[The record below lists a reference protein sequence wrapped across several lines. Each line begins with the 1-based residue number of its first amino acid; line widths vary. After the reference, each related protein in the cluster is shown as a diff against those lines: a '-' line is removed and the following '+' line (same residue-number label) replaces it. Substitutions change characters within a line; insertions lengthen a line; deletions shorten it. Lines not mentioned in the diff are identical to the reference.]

1 MYKIGDYIV
10 KSMNG
15 VCKVEDI
22 LHLNMTGADTRKL
35 YYLLIP
41 IEDKRA
47 KIYMPTDTT
56 DTTVREAM
64 NEDEAWELIDR
75 IPHIEENW
83 IDNDKL
89 REQNYKDAVKS
100 CNIDSIAGIVKSTYI
115 RKKQRLAEGKK
126 NTAVDERYLKL
137 TENIL
142 YSELAF
148 ALKKEKT
155 EILDIITDSIGN
167 R

>member
-22 LHLNMTGADTRKL
+22 LHLNMSEVDKTKL

-56 DTTVREAM
+56 DVTVREAM
-64 NEDEAWELIDR
+64 NEDEAWDLIKR
-75 IPHIEENW
+75 IPTIDEMW
-83 IDNDKL
+83 IDNSKL
-89 REQNYKDAVKS
+89 REQNYKEVVKN
-100 CNIDSIAGIVKSTYI
+100 CNLDDVVGIVKSTYI
-115 RKKQRLAEGKK
+115 RKKKREAEGKK
-126 NTAVDERYLKL
+126 NTAVDERYLKM
-137 TENIL
+137 TENML

-148 ALKKEKT
+148 ALKKDKD
-155 EILDIITDSIGN
+155 EIYDIISTSIGDN
-167 R
+167 